1 LFKRKNL
8 LEKPSIDAELSAAH
22 PDRAQTRT
30 EPTTISQRLVLIM
43 AFVCAVSAANL
54 YYIQPLLAVM
64 RHGFGVSAGQMG
76 AIPTILQSGYAL
88 GLLLIVPLGDYYNQ
102 RSLILSMLILVAL
115 ALAAMASAP
124 TLFFL
129 GLAGAFVGLTTVV
142 PQLILPYAANLAP
155 APIRG
160 RVLGTI
166 MSGLLIGV
174 LLARTV
180 SGALAAWLGW
190 RAMYWIAAVMMI
202 LLAVGL
208 RFLLPPDRMPKGK
221 MNYLQLL
228 RSLWHLAHT
237 QPALRETS
245 LFGAMTFGAFSA
257 FWVTLSFLLETPPY
271 HFGSVVA
278 GLFGLVG
285 VAGAL
290 MASVVGKFSDRH
302 DARYA
307 NGFTMLIALLAFII
321 LWLFG
326 YRLVG
331 LIIGV
336 ILLDLG
342 AQGNLV
348 ACQTRVYSLLE
359 GARSRL
365 NTVFMFSYFLG
376 GSLGSLLGTLGWS
389 IARWNGVCMA
399 AILMLVAAFIVYF
412 INSPEARRR
421 VMQDS

>member
-1 LFKRKNL
+1 M
-8 LEKPSIDAELSAAH
+8 EKPSIDTELSAAH
-22 PDRAQTRT
+22 TDRVETWT

-43 AFVCAVSAANL
+43 AFACAVSVANL
-54 YYIQPLLAVM
+54 YYIQPLLALM

-76 AIPTILQSGYAL
+76 AIPTILQIGYAL

-228 RSLWHLAHT
+228 RSLWHLVHT

-421 VMQDS
+421 VM

>member
-1 LFKRKNL
+1 MN
-8 LEKPSIDAELSAAH
+8 EETQQEQPA
-22 PDRAQTRT
+22 
-30 EPTTISQRLVLIM
+30 ISQQLVLIM
-43 AFVCAVSAANL
+43 AIACAMTAANL

-64 RHGFGVSAGQMG
+64 GHDFSASAGQIG
-76 AIPTILQSGYAL
+76 IIPTIIQVGYAI

-102 RSLILSMLILVAL
+102 RTLIITMLIIVTV

-124 TLFFL
+124 TLFLL
-129 GLAGAFVGLTTVV
+129 GVAGCLVGLTTVV

-155 APIRG
+155 AATRG

-166 MSGLLIGV
+166 MGGLLIGI

-190 RAMYWIAAVMMI
+190 RAMYWIAAAMML

-208 RFLLPPDRMPKGK
+208 RFLLPPDRVPKGK
-221 MNYLQLL
+221 MNYPHLL
-228 RSLWHLAHT
+228 RSLWQLART
-237 QPALRETS
+237 QPILRETS
-245 LFGAMTFGAFSA
+245 IFGAMTFGAFSA
-257 FWVTLSFLLETPPY
+257 FWATLSFLLETPPY

-285 VAGAL
+285 LAGAL
-290 MASVVGKFSDRH
+290 MASVVGKFADRH

-307 NGFTMLIALLAFII
+307 NGFSMAITLLSFIVMWLAGYWLI
-321 LWLFG
+321 
-326 YRLVG
+326 G

-348 ACQTRVYSLLE
+348 ASQTRVYSLLP

-365 NTVFMFSYFLG
+365 NTVFMFSYFVG
-376 GSLGSLLGTLGWS
+376 GSLGSLLGTAGWS
-389 IARWNGVCMA
+389 IARWNGVCFV
-399 AILMLVAAFIVYF
+399 AILMLLIAFAVYIV
-412 INSPEARRR
+412 NGMRMKRS
-421 VMQDS
+421 VV

>member
-1 LFKRKNL
+1 

-22 PDRAQTRT
+22 TDRVETWT

-43 AFVCAVSAANL
+43 AFACAVSVANL
-54 YYIQPLLAVM
+54 YYIQPLLALM

-76 AIPTILQSGYAL
+76 AIPTILQIGYAL

-228 RSLWHLAHT
+228 RSLWYLART

-421 VMQDS
+421 VM

>member
-1 LFKRKNL
+1 M
-8 LEKPSIDAELSAAH
+8 EKPSIDAELSAAH

-30 EPTTISQRLVLIM
+30 ELTTISQWLVLIM

-180 SGALAAWLGW
+180 SGALAAWLDW

-389 IARWNGVCMA
+389 IARWNGVCMV

-421 VMQDS
+421 VMQDA

>member
-1 LFKRKNL
+1 
-8 LEKPSIDAELSAAH
+8 LEKPSIDAELSATH
-22 PDRAQTRT
+22 PDRAQTRS

-76 AIPTILQSGYAL
+76 AIPTILQIGYAL

-166 MSGLLIGV
+166 MSGLLIGI

-190 RAMYWIAAVMMI
+190 RAMYWIAAIMMI

-208 RFLLPPDRMPKGK
+208 RFLLPPDPMPKGK

-228 RSLWHLAHT
+228 RSLWHLART
-237 QPALRETS
+237 
-245 LFGAMTFGAFSA
+245 
-257 FWVTLSFLLETPPY
+257 
-271 HFGSVVA
+271 
-278 GLFGLVG
+278 
-285 VAGAL
+285 
-290 MASVVGKFSDRH
+290 
-302 DARYA
+302 
-307 NGFTMLIALLAFII
+307 
-321 LWLFG
+321 
-326 YRLVG
+326 
-331 LIIGV
+331 
-336 ILLDLG
+336 
-342 AQGNLV
+342 
-348 ACQTRVYSLLE
+348 
-359 GARSRL
+359 
-365 NTVFMFSYFLG
+365 
-376 GSLGSLLGTLGWS
+376 
-389 IARWNGVCMA
+389 
-399 AILMLVAAFIVYF
+399 
-412 INSPEARRR
+412 
-421 VMQDS
+421 